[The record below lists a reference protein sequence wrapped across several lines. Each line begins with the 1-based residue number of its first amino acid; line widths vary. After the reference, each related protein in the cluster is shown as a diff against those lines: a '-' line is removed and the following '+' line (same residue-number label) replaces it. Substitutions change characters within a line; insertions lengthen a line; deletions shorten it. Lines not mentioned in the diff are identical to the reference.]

1 MMGNNKNQAILV
13 IALILLL
20 LSSMVSFWIGKQ
32 VSYAA
37 SEQTRT
43 YKILGHAEALL
54 SSLKDAETGQRGY
67 LLTHKVS
74 FLLPYISAQSK
85 IDEHYQQL
93 IKSTKDPQS
102 FKILQDIKPLI
113 HQRLVLL
120 DQTIEYE
127 KSGQSSLA
135 QAVVDSG
142 AGNALMEKIR
152 TKMAI
157 FKAHEAELLEQRNN
171 TFRNTVRYLVF
182 GMLLSAFLGLTI
194 VYAAFRR
201 IQQLKQDTQRKAAF
215 QSAMLS
221 SADAAII
228 SVSSNGIITSFN
240 SGAEKLLGYAAEE
253 VIAISSATIFHD
265 NAEIKG
271 FAQRFS
277 PESNGPEAN
286 ISSLPITD
294 IYATLIEN
302 KNSDM
307 REWTYIHK
315 NGSAIP
321 VMVSVSKIH
330 HRDAGFL
337 CIARD
342 ISGIKAQENELH
354 ISEQRYQ
361 LAHSLLNKIVD
372 FSIDVICVIDAEGR
386 FVQVSNAS
394 KAIWGYSPDE
404 LLNQPYLDFVHP
416 EDRPKTREQA
426 KDIIAGNPARTFQN
440 RYVRKDGSA
449 CYTMWSANWS
459 DVDQLMFAIARDMT
473 ETVQISE
480 SLQEKEIL
488 LKMAGDIAHVG
499 GWAIEAK
506 TNRMVWTD
514 EVCRI
519 LDFPLGVTPKLEE
532 RLKLFTPESR
542 DIFTQAVHKCQQAG
556 VAFDLELDTYTVN
569 NKLLKV
575 RSIGEAI
582 RDEQGNIIKV
592 GGAVLDITQQ
602 KLIEQQLVKAKDDA
616 QQANIAKSVFLST
629 MSHEL
634 RTPLNGMLGMLELL
648 ALSKLDQEQ
657 QSTIRIVRESGRGL
671 VRIIDDVLDHSKIEA
686 GKLDILPEPLSIK
699 ELVNRLHLSYLAV
712 ASAKNL
718 NLKQWVDPK
727 ISPTHLADPL
737 RLTQILGNL
746 LSNAIKFTDRGWVEI
761 RVELVDRIADKEQL
775 LFNVIDTGIGI
786 DDEAQKRLFQP
797 FEQAGPNTTRLYGG
811 TGLGLSIS
819 RQLAEMLDGSIR
831 LTSKVGQGT
840 VFSLI
845 LCIPVSDQIAFNEK
859 IQSPPGQLS
868 IQSDANPILAVD
880 DHSVN
885 LKLLTRQLQTLG
897 FKVVAATNGKEAL
910 KEFQNGKFSAVITD
924 CNMPEMDGYGLAQA
938 IRSIEKLEHLPRIP
952 IIAWTANAMAD
963 ARFECVNAGMD
974 DILIKPS
981 ELHELSKMLE
991 NWLGQQ
997 APSEVAQAFL
1007 SPLANIHLNQVESVP
1022 STVTAEAMEQAE
1034 ILQEFIHQT
1043 IQDIQEANDAKRN
1056 KNIDGLKRIAHRIKG
1071 ASLMVGATEIAV
1083 ICKEIEQSLKGKR
1096 WKSVLAALNRLNDAL
1111 KEIEVVFKHPPSI

>member
-1 MMGNNKNQAILV
+1 MNWNNKNQAILV
-13 IALILLL
+13 VPLIVLL
-20 LSSMVSFWIGKQ
+20 LSSMVSFWIVKQ
-32 VSYAA
+32 ISYAA

-54 SSLKDAETGQRGY
+54 SSLKDAENGQRGY
-67 LLTHKVS
+67 LLTHNVS
-74 FLLPYISAQSK
+74 FLQPYIGAQSK

-93 IKSTKDPQS
+93 INSTKDPQS
-102 FKILQDIKPLI
+102 FKILQDLKPLI

-120 DQTIEYE
+120 DQTVEYE
-127 KSGQSSLA
+127 KSGQSNLA
-135 QAVVDSG
+135 QAILNSG
-142 AGNALMEKIR
+142 VGKALMEKIR
-152 TKMAI
+152 TKIAI
-157 FKAHEAELLEQRNN
+157 FTEQHTELLEQRNN
-171 TFRNTVRYLVF
+171 TFRNTVIYLVF
-182 GMLLSAFLGLTI
+182 GMLLSALLGITI

-201 IQQLKQDTQRKAAF
+201 IQQLKQDALRKAAF
-215 QSAMLS
+215 QSALLS
-221 SADAAII
+221 SADAAIFSI
-228 SVSSNGIITSFN
+228 SSKGIITSFN

-265 NAEIKG
+265 IAEITG
-271 FAQRFS
+271 YAQRFS
-277 PESNGPEAN
+277 HESKGPEAN
-286 ISSLPITD
+286 ISSLSITD
-294 IYATLIEN
+294 IYASLVEN

-321 VMVSVSKIH
+321 VMVSISKIDH
-330 HRDAGFL
+330 ADGGFL
-337 CIARD
+337 CVARD
-342 ISGIKAQENELH
+342 ITFIKDQENQLLY
-354 ISEQRYQ
+354 SEQRYQ
-361 LAHSLLNKIVD
+361 FANGLLNKLVD
-372 FSIDVICVIDAEGR
+372 FSIDAICVIDAEGR

-394 KAIWGYSPDE
+394 KTLWGYSPDE
-404 LLNQPYLDFVHP
+404 LLNQPYIDFVHP
-416 EDRPKTREQA
+416 DDRLKTQEQA
-426 KDIIAGNPARTFQN
+426 KGIVDGNPARGFQN
-440 RYVRKDGSA
+440 RYIRKDGST

-459 DVDQLMFAIARDMT
+459 DADQLMFAIARDMT
-473 ETVQISE
+473 ATVQISE
-480 SLQEKEIL
+480 TLQDKEVL

-499 GWAIEAK
+499 GWAIESK

-519 LDFPLGVTPKLEE
+519 LEFPLGVTPKFEE

-542 DIFTQAVHKCQQAG
+542 DIFSEAVHKCQQAG
-556 VAFDLELDTYTVN
+556 VAFDLELDTYTMN

-582 RDEQGNIIKV
+582 RDEQGNIVKV

-634 RTPLNGMLGMLELL
+634 RTPLNGMLGMLELMS
-648 ALSKLDQEQ
+648 LSKLDQEQ
-657 QSTIRIVRESGRGL
+657 QATLRIVRESGRGL

-686 GKLDILPEPLSIK
+686 GKLDILPEPLSIR
-699 ELVNRLHLSYLAV
+699 ELVNRLHLSYLAI

-718 NLKQWVDPK
+718 NLKQWVDPN
-727 ISPTHLADPL
+727 ISATHLIDPL

-746 LSNAIKFTDRGWVEI
+746 LSNAIKFTERGWVEI
-761 RVELVDRIADKEQL
+761 RVELVDRIADEEQL
-775 LFNVIDTGIGI
+775 LFKVIDTGIGI
-786 DDEAQKRLFQP
+786 DDEAQKRIFKP

-845 LCIPVSDQIAFNEK
+845 LRIPVSNQIAFNKK
-859 IQSPPGQLS
+859 IHPPPGKLS
-868 IQSDANPILAVD
+868 LQSDAHPILAVD

-910 KEFQNGKFSAVITD
+910 KEFQSGKFCAVITD

-938 IRSIEKLEHLPRIP
+938 IRSIEKLEHLPHIP

-963 ARFECVNAGMD
+963 ARLECVNAGMD

-981 ELHELSKMLE
+981 ELHELSQMLE
-991 NWLGQQ
+991 NWLGKQ
-997 APSEVAQAFL
+997 APPELAHVIV
-1007 SPLANIHLNQVESVP
+1007 SPSANLDPIQVESVP
-1022 STVTAEAMEQAE
+1022 STSTAEAMERAE
-1034 ILQEFIHQT
+1034 ILQEFIDQT

-1056 KNIDGLKRIAHRIKG
+1056 KNVDALKRIVHRIKG
-1071 ASLMVGATEIAV
+1071 ASLMVGATEITV
-1083 ICKEIEQSLKGKR
+1083 ICKEIDQSLKEKH

-1111 KEIEVVFKHPPSI
+1111 KEIEVACKHPPSI